1 MGMVWKSKACVA
13 CHGAKCFMKGLY
25 MHVSKEH
32 IACLAIN
39 VHGVVTPFRRLV
51 VSHVVSQGVVAR
63 SFSKPAQPALAGEK
77 LDYVVAFGREGRG
90 VVQPRDQQ
98 QKAEKS
104 LSLPRKTLH
113 YMASRSLTCVM
124 LTLREMQG
132 AFGTLSAMSLLI
144 AKSTCS
150 SMAVWRR
157 DVAKHTLQA

>member
-39 VHGVVTPFRRLV
+39 VHGVVTPFRRFV

-77 LDYVVAFGREGRG
+77 LDYVVAFGREGGGLSSHEISNR
-90 VVQPRDQQ
+90 RLR
-98 QKAEKS
+98 KA
-104 LSLPRKTLH
+104 
-113 YMASRSLTCVM
+113 
-124 LTLREMQG
+124 
-132 AFGTLSAMSLLI
+132 
-144 AKSTCS
+144 
-150 SMAVWRR
+150 
-157 DVAKHTLQA
+157 